1 MQFQRILIALDGS
14 AAAAHAGEVGG
25 ELARSLTAEIALVHA
40 IDPAL
45 GFAPESGVAAADL
58 ISLAEQEGRAL
69 LAAFPPRARLAVPPY
84 QFMDVGKPAEV
95 ILRVAA
101 EWKADMIVIASHG
114 RGGMRR
120 LVLGSVAEAV
130 MRRSDCPVL
139 VVRAKE

>member
-1 MQFQRILIALDGS
+1 
-14 AAAAHAGEVGG
+14 
-25 ELARSLTAEIALVHA
+25 
-40 IDPAL
+40 
-45 GFAPESGVAAADL
+45 
-58 ISLAEQEGRAL
+58 
-69 LAAFPPRARLAVPPY
+69 
-84 QFMDVGKPAEV
+84 MDVGKPADV
-95 ILRVAA
+95 ILKVGA